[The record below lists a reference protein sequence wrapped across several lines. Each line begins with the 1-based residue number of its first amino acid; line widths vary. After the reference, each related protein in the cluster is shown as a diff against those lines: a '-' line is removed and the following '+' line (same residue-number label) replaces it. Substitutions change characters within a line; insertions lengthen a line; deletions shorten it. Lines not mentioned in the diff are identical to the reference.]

1 MNPNADIT
9 CKFCRDVTAAIVLA
23 VALAVLSC
31 VGWGLY
37 VLYFFWRLHG

>member
-1 MNPNADIT
+1 MNGADIA

-31 VGWGLY
+31 VGFLVWTLIEFG
-37 VLYFFWRLHG
+37 RLLP